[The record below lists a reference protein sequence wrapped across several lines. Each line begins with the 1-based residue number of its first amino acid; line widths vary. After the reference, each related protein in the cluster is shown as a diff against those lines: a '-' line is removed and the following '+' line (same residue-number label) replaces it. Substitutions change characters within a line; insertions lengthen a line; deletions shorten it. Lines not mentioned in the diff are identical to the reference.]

1 MSLIP
6 FKNSSL
12 AARQAYDPFF
22 SLRGEMD
29 RLFDAFSLQLP
40 ATARAESTLNFRLD
54 VSETDKEISV
64 HAELPG
70 VDEKNIDVQL
80 NSDVLTIRGEKSQEK
95 EDKQRN
101 YHLIERRYGSF
112 ARSIRLPFEP
122 KDSDVKASFKQGVLN
137 VAIAKPV
144 EAKQTPKKIEV
155 KAE

>member
-1 MSLIP
+1 MTLIP
-6 FKNSSL
+6 FKNNV
-12 AARQAYDPFF
+12 AARHAYDPFF

-29 RLFDAFSLQLP
+29 RLFDAFSMQLP
-40 ATARAESTLNFRLD
+40 TSTRAETALNFRLD

-80 NSDVLTIRGEKSQEK
+80 NGDVLTIRGEKAQDK
-95 EDKQRN
+95 EEKQRN

-112 ARSIRLPFEP
+112 ARSVRLPFEP
-122 KDSDVKASFKQGVLN
+122 KDSDVTASFKQGVLS

-144 EAKQTPKKIEV
+144 EAKQAPKKIEV
-155 KAE
+155 KLG